1 MVTAPIWRRLDQVL
15 DPEVPAISVVELGIV
30 RDVEVE
36 QDGSVTVSVT
46 PTYSGCPAMDVIER
60 EIIAALAE
68 DGWRARVRRVY
79 APAWTTDWIGEGAR
93 QKLDAYGIAPPP
105 AAAAPGA
112 ALDELVPLRRQRS
125 AGVAVV
131 ACPYCGSSATTMRSE
146 FGPTACKAVMF
157 CDACRQ
163 PFELFKAI

>member
-1 MVTAPIWRRLDQVL
+1 MVTAPIWHVLEQVL

-36 QDGSVTVSVT
+36 QDGTVTVSVT

-60 EIIAALAE
+60 EIVAALAE
-68 DGWRARVRRVY
+68 GGWHARVRRVY
-79 APAWTTDWIGEGAR
+79 SPAWTTDWIGTEAR
-93 QKLDAYGIAPPP
+93 EKLTAYGIAPPP
-105 AAAAPGA
+105 PATGA
-112 ALDELVPLRRQRS
+112 MLDHLVPLRRQ
-125 AGVAVV
+125 AAVAAVAV
-131 ACPYCGSSATTMRSE
+131 ACPYCGSSATTTRSE